1 MDPRPG
7 SACNGHKCP
16 SLGLEILPLD
26 LELDRCLWPQ
36 ARCKFIPCSLSSG
49 QMPTVFCVCF
59 FFNMYLFGCSG
70 SQLWHEGSQLQC
82 MRSNS
87 LTWAP
92 CIGAKSL
99 NHWTTREVSWM
110 SSLDLGSGCLG
121 QSLPE
126 GKNNPNKPPRVPS
139 PQHLLCDKHPSYRV
153 PLNPQNHPFY
163 RWNN

>member
-1 MDPRPG
+1 MFRSSSLRDVLGPGSGSLDPRPG

-36 ARCKFIPCSLSSG
+36 ARCKFIPCSLASG

-59 FFNMYLFGCSG
+59 FFNMYLFGCSW
-70 SQLWHEGSQLQC
+70 SQLRHEGSQLQC

-110 SSLDLGSGCLG
+110 SCLELGSAS
-121 QSLPE
+121 QR
-126 GKNNPNKPPRVPS
+126 GKITPINHRESPVPS
-139 PQHLLCDKHPSYRV
+139 TCSVTSTPHTASL
-153 PLNPQNHPFY
+153 
-163 RWNN
+163 